1 MSTHSPTSS
10 CARLLLIRTRVLSS
24 LFPVTRILVRREQY
38 YLACYPVHLSDYPVD
53 ISAAVTANVPAD
65 IAANA
70 SADADAVAMRS
81 LDARAVAPTLNFDK
95 SFWIWTGEKPVPLG
109 VRPFRKIVPPSSTK
123 CPVCATIII
132 SRSVFIFRWKRRTH
146 TLILVTILIPSL

>member
-1 MSTHSPTSS
+1 MTRSNDVINIVIGTQMIVQETQANANERKH
-10 CARLLLIRTRVLSS
+10 ANDKRKILLAL
-24 LFPVTRILVRREQY
+24 
-38 YLACYPVHLSDYPVD
+38 HLSDYPVD

-95 SFWIWTGEKPVPLG
+95 SFWIWTGEKPVPFG